1 MAFILIFVSII
12 ILCLIEKIETGD
24 NNITNINNKLN
35 NSYLKAQN
43 TTNTKNKR
51 KLVEARDIN
60 ILIDVTQL
68 KSDIKGMGKNEE
80 IANINAA
87 IEKAIETIRGL
98 IKIKTEE
105 SSINILDYINELD
118 ENYFDEKEVMINIY
132 QSQPNVNYDLI
143 IFVRGPATL
152 DNTMT
157 SFAEII
163 KIKKDGYGRVI
174 YGQLIYKY
182 DYDYFRS
189 STTTMDNAHRQHLL
203 TVLFIHEI
211 IHFLG
216 FDNEILLSKGFIVK
230 RSALESRIKSGSTFE
245 KYVVT
250 NQEVLN
256 YAKDYYGCSEVPYI
270 EFSRENAKEDLP
282 NSHWEGRLLLGDI
295 MTLDLYYPEQIISE
309 FTLILLEQL
318 GWYEIK
324 RFTGGL
330 MKFGRGQGCSFI
342 SKDCISLDDKIV
354 SFPNE
359 FCAQSFGTCSFG
371 RQSRSFCNNIV
382 EITSGSDIS
391 NYKRNENFYKNKY
404 GLEMVEYCPVSV
416 PINDEDYRNY
426 YYIGSCNIGNGNY
439 GYSLEFFDNRNNHKY
454 DDFNNAFKEE
464 YGDKSF
470 CALSSLLKNDND
482 NSAYKGLIRPTC
494 YAMSCSEKSLTIQID
509 TEYIVCPRYG
519 GLVEID
525 GEYTDFKGYLF
536 CPDYNL
542 ICSGKELYNNLF
554 DCIDKG
560 IESKKISRNDDYYKH
575 NINYTSEVKTNNE
588 NEIKK
593 YYSPSQEGYELS
605 EDGKCPLDCMQCLSN
620 KRCILCGNSK
630 NIYIGEK
637 NDETSHIN
645 CTNIEPENGYYRKV
659 INGHTHYF
667 RCVEG
672 CEQCTDAVS
681 CSKCYPQFYLSGDKT
696 KCIERIPHC
705 KTYNTNSINITDG
718 GYDLCD
724 ECDNENNY
732 YCIDFDRKHCTEVT
746 NRDTYFSLEP
756 NKKYPC
762 ISECGIKFPNCIKC
776 NINTC
781 NYCDPKFYFNTTH
794 HCIERIPNCETYDED
809 SKRPDHQTNGGGEGY
824 FECDKCDTNY
834 ACFLENR
841 AKCDLIDRPSTAYYD
856 YGNGCLDTCENAY
869 TFVCLECIK
878 EKCTKCQT
886 RHKSDEVH
894 CVNGIRNC
902 SIYDQDPTHGNDTYI
917 ECLRCDEANNF
928 ICIKQN
934 RTFCKQVEKKESYYK
949 LDTSYE
955 YSCYNKCDDKFK
967 GCDTCNQDRCLSCK
981 NKYEFDSQ
989 NVCHLIFVPMPDDYC
1004 KVITKEINDNIDQ
1017 IDFEKLIDYYID
1029 NIYSYLNTVIHYVNK
1044 YYTMAMFINS
1054 DCTELLLE
1062 QGYYKIDSKQ
1072 LSNKITEEV
1081 GLEFIRNEF
1090 LFHFFIQYN
1099 NTNHYRAHDSN
1110 SKYIEPK
1117 SLSAECVDIPF
1128 TLTIKYNNTI
1138 SLVLGPIV
1146 SSAIVLE
1153 KLDIF
1158 SKDSEVFTD
1167 ICQNITLEGVDI
1179 PLNDRLHYLYFG
1191 DFSTQMACGGGDNCE
1206 LVEINKEESSSV
1218 CKCKLNE
1225 KNDLFKEII
1234 IEKTERPEI
1243 KSSSSDSFGIIK
1255 CTKNGFHANN
1265 VKSNGGFYICLIV
1278 IVAVGV
1284 LILCYFL
1291 CSKIITTSEK
1301 GLNPPSK
1308 IKNRLRIVSNWDK
1321 TEEERKKMKKFN
1333 EEVMNDF
1340 QPRDEHEDELYE
1352 EEKDYSYIYYDM
1364 SNSFDTALFE
1374 KKLNNRGRGDKTR
1387 KILVLLPGTKKNQ
1400 NEEDNF
1406 SSSESSPLDGP
1417 SKKKKKT
1424 FCQIYWHVLSLKQH
1438 IINFFSFCTCINI
1451 TESYIPLPIRIIR
1464 SLFLVVLSFLLCIL
1478 FLDQKYYSKK
1488 FKYFN
1493 EKYKLIAGTTDGV
1506 TITPEEV
1513 VGGVPSGE
1521 LWSYSFSHTFVNG
1534 LIVFI
1539 ILLVAQFI
1547 IGVAF
1552 FSLRNKVIEVLKKND
1567 TSGINELVSQTR
1579 IKYLVFFIIVVVLL
1593 VLFLFVFIAFGG
1605 AYGGGFSDY
1614 FLPGIVALIF
1624 LEIFPFL
1631 WSLIISLLYYLGIK
1645 QKSKCCRQTS
1655 RFFMF

>member
-1 MAFILIFVSII
+1 MSINLIFISII
-12 ILCLIEKIETGD
+12 ISCLLKKIETGD

-35 NSYLKAQN
+35 NSYLNDQN
-43 TTNTKNKR
+43 TTNTKNIR
-51 KLVEARDIN
+51 NLVESREIN
-60 ILIDVTQL
+60 ILIDATQL
-68 KSDIKGMGKNEE
+68 YRDIKGTWKNEE
-80 IANINAA
+80 VQNINVA
-87 IEKAIETIRGL
+87 IEKAINTIKEF

-118 ENYFDEKEVMINIY
+118 EGYFDEKETMINKY
-132 QSQPNVNYDLI
+132 KSQPIVNYDLV
-143 IFVRGPATL
+143 IFVRAPANL
-152 DNTMT
+152 DNTLM

-163 KIKKDGYGRVI
+163 KIKKDKYGRVI
-174 YGQLIYKY
+174 YGHLIYDYMY
-182 DYDYFRS
+182 DYYRGPS
-189 STTTMDNAHRQHLL
+189 ITMDNDHRQNILS
-203 TVLFIHEI
+203 VLFIHEI

-216 FDNEILLSKGFIVK
+216 FDNEILSNNGLIEK
-230 RSALESRIKSGSTFE
+230 RATVNSRIKTGYTFE
-245 KYVVT
+245 KYVVIDL
-250 NQEVLN
+250 EVRK
-256 YAKDYYGCSEVPYI
+256 YAQDYYGCSNVPYI
-270 EFSRENAKEDLP
+270 EFSNENEKEDVP

-295 MTLDLYYPEQIISE
+295 MTLDLYYPEQVISE

-324 RFTGGL
+324 HFTGGL
-330 MKFGRGQGCSFI
+330 MKFGRGQGCDFYQ
-342 SKDCISLDDKIV
+342 KDCLSLDDEIV
-354 SFPNE
+354 RFPNE

-371 RQSRSFCNNIV
+371 RQSRSFCNNIE
-382 EITSGSDIS
+382 EIVSLTDIS

-416 PINDEDYRNY
+416 PLNDKTYRNY
-426 YYIGSCNIGNGNY
+426 YYIGSCNIGGGAY
-439 GYSLEFFDNRNNHKY
+439 GYSLEFFDNINTHKY

-464 YGDKSF
+464 YGDNSF
-470 CALSSLLKNDND
+470 CALSSILKNDDKN
-482 NSAYKGLIRPTC
+482 NVYKGLIRPTC
-494 YAMSCSEKSLTIQID
+494 YKMSCSEKSLTIQID

-519 GLVEID
+519 GLVKIN
-525 GEYTDFKGYLF
+525 GAYTDLDGYLF

-542 ICSGKELYNNLF
+542 ICSGKELCNNLF

-560 IESKKISRNDDYYKH
+560 IESKKISLNDDYYKQ
-575 NINYTSEVKTNNE
+575 NIQYTSEVKTNKE
-588 NEIKK
+588 NEISD
-593 YYSPSQEGYELS
+593 YYSPSEEGYELS

-630 NIYIGEK
+630 NIYISEK
-637 NDETSHIN
+637 NDGSSPIN
-645 CTNIEPENGYYRKV
+645 CTNSEPSNGYYSTD
-659 INGHTHYF
+659 INGHKHFF
-667 RCVEG
+667 RCVDG
-672 CEQCTDAVS
+672 CDECEDANS

-705 KTYNTNSINITDG
+705 KIYDQTSINGTDG
-718 GYDLCD
+718 GYDFC
-724 ECDNENNY
+724 EACDNENNY
-732 YCIDFDRKHCTEVT
+732 YCIDNDRKHCIEVT
-746 NRDTYFSLEP
+746 NRETYFSLEP
-756 NKKYPC
+756 NKNYPC
-762 ISECGIKFPNCIKC
+762 ISECGKKFPNCINC

-781 NYCDPKFYFNTTH
+781 NYCDPKFYFNSTH
-794 HCIERIPNCETYDED
+794 HCIERIPNCEIYDED
-809 SKRPDHQTNGGGEGY
+809 SKRSDTANNGGGDGY
-824 FECDKCDTNY
+824 FECDKCDDNY
-834 ACFLENR
+834 ACFLDNR
-841 AKCDLIDRPSTAYYD
+841 AKCDKKDLPSTAYYD

-869 TFVCLECIK
+869 TFVCLGCVKERCIN
-878 EKCTKCQT
+878 CQT
-886 RHKSDEVH
+886 RHKSDNIN
-894 CVNGIRNC
+894 CVKGIYNC
-902 SIYDQDPTHGNDTYI
+902 SIYDTDPAHGNDTYI
-917 ECLRCDEANNF
+917 ECYRCDEDNNF
-928 ICIKQN
+928 ICYKDN
-934 RTFCKQVEKKESYYK
+934 RTFCRHVENKESYYK
-949 LDTSYE
+949 LDQDYE

-967 GCDTCNQDRCLSCK
+967 GCDTCDQTACIKCK
-981 NKYEFDSQ
+981 NKYEFDSK
-989 NVCHLIFVPMPDDYC
+989 NVCYLKFEQMPDDYC
-1004 KVITKEINDNIDQ
+1004 KVITQEINDNIDQ

-1044 YYTMAMFINS
+1044 DYTMAMFINS
-1054 DCTELLLE
+1054 DCTESLYE

-1072 LSNKITEEV
+1072 LSNQITEEV
-1081 GLEFIRNEF
+1081 GLELIRNEF

-1099 NTNHYRAHDSN
+1099 NTNHYRVHDSN

-1117 SLSAECVDIPF
+1117 SLSTDSANIPF
-1128 TLTIKYNNTI
+1128 TLTIKFNNTI
-1138 SLVLGPIV
+1138 SVVLGPIL
-1146 SSAIVLE
+1146 SSAISLE

-1158 SKDSEVFTD
+1158 SEDSEVFTD
-1167 ICQNITLEGVDI
+1167 LCQNITLEGVDI
-1179 PLNDRLHYLYFG
+1179 PLNDRLHYLFFG
-1191 DFSTQMACGGGDNCE
+1191 EYSTQIACGGDNCE
-1206 LVEINKEESSSV
+1206 IVEINKEEASSV
-1218 CKCKLNE
+1218 CSCKLNE
-1225 KNDLFKEII
+1225 MNDLFKEVI
-1234 IEKTERPEI
+1234 IEKTEKPEI
-1243 KSSSSDSFGIIK
+1243 KSSSSDSFGILK
-1255 CTKNGFHANN
+1255 CAKNGFHAHNIRT
-1265 VKSNGGFYICLIV
+1265 NGGFYICLIV

-1308 IKNRLRIVSNWDK
+1308 IKNRLRIISNWDK

-1340 QPRDEHEDELYE
+1340 QPRDGHEDELYE
-1352 EEKDYSYIYYDM
+1352 EEKDYSYVYYDM

-1464 SLFLVVLSFLLCIL
+1464 SLFMVVLSFLLSIL
-1478 FLDQKYYSKK
+1478 FLNQKYYSNK

-1534 LIVFI
+1534 IIVFA
-1539 ILLVAQFI
+1539 ILLVVQFI

-1579 IKYLVFFIIVVVLL
+1579 IKYLVFFIIVGVLL